1 MCRRASSGF
10 RSVGPRAKKLC
21 RFSALA
27 SSVCV
32 SSSFACLLCLPC
44 AARRRLG
51 QTGIAIPLTRSVLTN
66 WVTPPDRH
74 AQCSFG
80 RGQDDSAKNACMRRT
95 SRCVLRQSFA
105 GNTKRFSYLSH
116 PLSSHPLSLPPVF
129 TPSRFVTA
137 TLSMPA
143 CIESEGQ
150 HKEWERAARGKQL
163 RETYRLPRPQ
173 PPRRRRRAW

>member
-1 MCRRASSGF
+1 MEMAALCRRASSGL

-80 RGQDDSAKNACMRRT
+80 RGQDDSAKDACMRRT
-95 SRCVLRQSFA
+95 SRCTLNPCSARVLRETRKGFRICL
-105 GNTKRFSYLSH
+105 TPCLHTPCLY
-116 PLSSHPLSLPPVF
+116 PLSLPPH
-129 TPSRFVTA
+129 A
-137 TLSMPA
+137 LS
-143 CIESEGQ
+143 
-150 HKEWERAARGKQL
+150 
-163 RETYRLPRPQ
+163 
-173 PPRRRRRAW
+173 PPRFLCQLA